1 MQGDMVNANLMG
13 HSQQFKAVLQQI
25 RRFANVGATVLITG
39 ESGTGK
45 EQAARALHYLGE
57 RSGKP
62 FVPVNCGS
70 LSESLAESELFGH
83 ERGAFTDAKNAANG
97 LIGEADGGTLF
108 LDEIDGLRPKAQTA
122 LLRFLQDRTYR
133 RVGGGTLRHAD
144 VRVVA
149 ATNSDL
155 EQLSQARLFRLDLY
169 YRLNVLKLHLPSLR
183 ERGDDG
189 VDIATAFI
197 RRLEYQY
204 RTPAKRL
211 HPDAIEFIRG
221 YDWPGNIRE
230 MENVLHRDF
239 LMSESDELRLSE
251 ARANWSA
258 VAQAKTL
265 LAKTCSSF
273 KEAKARTVAEFERTY
288 IREVLTLTRGNL
300 SAAARLAGKERSAFG
315 KLARKYGLSSCG
327 DDADPN
333 EAPA

>member
-1 MQGDMVNANLMG
+1 MNDMASANLMG
-13 HSQQFKAVLQQI
+13 SSLQFKAVLQQI

-57 RSGKP
+57 RSGRP
-62 FVPVNCGS
+62 FVPINCGS

-97 LIGEADGGTLF
+97 LIGEAGGGTLF
-108 LDEIDGLRPKAQTA
+108 LDEIDGLRPKAQAA

-144 VRVVA
+144 VRVIA
-149 ATNSDL
+149 ATNADL
-155 EQLSQARLFRLDLY
+155 EQLSKARQFRLDLF
-169 YRLNVLKLHLPSLR
+169 YRLNVLKLHMPSLR
-183 ERGDDG
+183 ERGED
-189 VDIATAFI
+189 ALEMAQAFV

-204 RTPAKRL
+204 RMPAKRL
-211 HPDAIEFIRG
+211 HPDAIDFIRG

-230 MENVLHRDF
+230 LENLLHRDF
-239 LMSESDELRLSE
+239 LMTESDELRLTE

-258 VAQAKTL
+258 AAQAKTFF
-265 LAKTCSSF
+265 AKTCSSF
-273 KEAKARTVAEFERTY
+273 KEAKARTVAEFEKSY
-288 IREVLTLTRGNL
+288 VRELLALTQGNL

-315 KLARKYGLSSCG
+315 KLARKYGLSAGC
-327 DDADPN
+327 DDPGPE